1 VAVSLALFL
10 AGSAGVWACAQLLQ
24 AHLVRF
30 ARHSNGMRPRAGKK
44 IDIRYAVVRKDWWLQ

>member
-1 VAVSLALFL
+1 MSLALFL